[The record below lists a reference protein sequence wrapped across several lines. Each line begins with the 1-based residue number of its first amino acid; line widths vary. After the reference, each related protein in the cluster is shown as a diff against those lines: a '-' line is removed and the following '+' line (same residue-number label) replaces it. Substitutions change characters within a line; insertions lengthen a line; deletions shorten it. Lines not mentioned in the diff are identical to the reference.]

1 MFDSLEFKLQYR
13 SSHDNLFEHFY
24 KPCLNNAIKYDRASG
39 YFTSESLKLLA
50 EGLDIFLYNGGR
62 IRIVANPNLSQED
75 IEAIE
80 KGYAARESV
89 IERRLLK
96 EIELSYKSIEDDTLN
111 VLSWLIYRGQ
121 LDIKIA
127 FTTNGSKY
135 HEKFGIFT
143 DKNNNSIAFSGSA
156 NETYNGLSQNFEKID
171 VYSNKQDKHRIDNAI
186 MDFEKLWSNETNEL
200 KVINLPETIRK
211 KMIEYKSLVPPPAL
225 KDNGLE
231 ENERR
236 IEPRKYQKEA
246 INSWKKAGY
255 KGILEMAT
263 GTGKTITSLLAAKD
277 YNEKVKN
284 CVTVIVVPFQHLV
297 NQWQKDIDFIL
308 GTEVVKCMGAQSSW
322 INRVREMVQEYN
334 LGLVDQFVVMTT
346 YKTATSSYF
355 KNLFRKLNKSA
366 MLITDECHYIT
377 FKGFKDFPFEKFNA
391 RLGLSATPD
400 RWWDEA
406 GTTYMKKSVGEV
418 VYEYTLYQAISN
430 EKLTKYD
437 YYPHLVE
444 FNESEMLEYNKITQL
459 IINNLNKKDKDEADT
474 KKKLESLY
482 RKRSNLI
489 NKANN
494 KINVFLQDFKTEDL
508 TKISHTLVYC
518 APGDIEMIVK
528 SISDL
533 GVKVSKF
540 NSDVKNKDREKLLTM
555 FEQEQIQVL
564 VAIKCF
570 DEGVDVPATKTA
582 YFLAS
587 TSNPREFVQRR
598 GRILRKYK
606 GKTFAEIHD
615 YIVLP
620 IGLTYDDFYKIAI
633 KELPRFSE
641 FNDSAINTTQNKI
654 EMSKILED
662 YNLTHLMYK
671 KPWDVYKEM
680 KELFDND
687 SIK

>member
-1 MFDSLEFKLQYR
+1 MFDDLRFKLQYR
-13 SSHDNLFEHFY
+13 SSHDNLFENFY
-24 KPCLNNAIKYDRASG
+24 RPCLNNAIKYDRASG

-50 EGLDIFLYNGGR
+50 EGLDVFLYNGGQ

-80 KGYAARESV
+80 KGHAARESV

-96 EIELSYKSIEDDTLN
+96 EVELSYKTIEDDTLN

-127 FTTNGSKY
+127 FTTNGSIY
-135 HEKFGIFT
+135 HEKFGVFT
-143 DKNNNSIAFSGSA
+143 DQNNNAIAFSGSA

-171 VYSNKQDKHRIDNAI
+171 VYSNDQDKHRIDNAI
-186 MDFEKLWSNETNEL
+186 EDFEKLWSNETNEL

-211 KMIEYKSLVPPPAL
+211 KMIEYKSSIPPLAI
-225 KDNGLE
+225 KNKE
-231 ENERR
+231 SESNERK
-236 IEPRKYQKEA
+236 IEPREYQKEA
-246 INSWKKAGY
+246 INSWQTAGY

-263 GTGKTITSLLAAKD
+263 GTGKTITSLLAAKA
-277 YNEKVKN
+277 YNETVKS

-297 NQWQKDIDFIL
+297 NQWEKDIDFIL
-308 GTEVVKCMGAQSSW
+308 GTDVVKCMGSQSSW
-322 INRVREMVQEYN
+322 INKTKEMVQEYN
-334 LGLVDQFVVMTT
+334 LGLINQFVVVTT
-346 YKTATSSYF
+346 YKTATSAHF
-355 KNLFRKLNKSA
+355 KNLFRKLNNSA

-400 RWWDEA
+400 RWWDEE
-406 GTTYMKKSVGEV
+406 GTSYMKKSVGEV
-418 VYEYTLYQAISN
+418 VYEYTLDRAISN

-437 YYPHLVE
+437 YYPHIVE
-444 FNESEMLEYNKITQL
+444 FNESEMQEYNKITQL
-459 IINNLNKKDKDEADT
+459 IINNLNKEDADT
-474 KKKLESLY
+474 KEKLEVLF

-494 KINVFLQDFKTEDL
+494 KINVFLQDFKTKDL
-508 TKISHTLVYC
+508 SKITHTLVYC

-555 FEQEQIQVL
+555 FEQAQIQVL
-564 VAIKCF
+564 VAIKCL

-598 GRILRKYK
+598 GRILRKHK
-606 GKTFAEIHD
+606 GKTFAVIHD

-620 IGLTYDDFYKIAI
+620 IGLTYDDFYKIAV

-641 FNDSAINTTQNKI
+641 FNDSAVNTTRNKL
-654 EMSKILED
+654 EMSKVLED

-680 KELFDND
+680 KELYEND

>member
-1 MFDSLEFKLQYR
+1 MLNSLTFKLQYR
-13 SSHDNLFEHFY
+13 SSHDNLFKHFY
-24 KPCLNNAIKYDRASG
+24 RPCLNNAIKYDRASG

-50 EGLDIFLYNGGR
+50 EGLDVFLFNGGQ
-62 IRIVANPNLSQED
+62 IRIVANPNLSPQD

-80 KGYAARESV
+80 KGHAARESV
-89 IERRLLK
+89 IESRLLK
-96 EIELSYKSIEDDTLN
+96 EIELSYKTIEDDTLN
-111 VLSWLIYRGQ
+111 VLSWLIYQGQ

-127 FTTNGSKY
+127 FTTNGSIY

-143 DKNNNSIAFSGSA
+143 DQNNNSIAFSGSA
-156 NETYNGLSQNFEKID
+156 NETYNGLSKNFEKID
-171 VYSNKQDKHRIDNAI
+171 VYSNDQDKHRIDNAI
-186 MDFEKLWSNETNEL
+186 EDFEKLWSNETNEL
-200 KVINLPETIRK
+200 TVINLPETIRQ
-211 KMIEYKSLVPPPAL
+211 KMIEHRSSIPPSYI
-225 KDNGLE
+225 KNKRSQTYE
-231 ENERR
+231 KK
-236 IEPRKYQKEA
+236 IEPRAYQEEA
-246 INSWKKAGY
+246 INEWKNANF

-277 YNEKVKN
+277 YMEVVGN

-297 NQWQKDIDFIL
+297 KQWEKDINFIL
-308 GTEVVKCMGAQSSW
+308 GTGVVKCMGSQYSW
-322 INRVREMVQEYN
+322 IDKTRSLVQEYN
-334 LGLVDQFVVMTT
+334 LGLIDQFIVVTT
-346 YKTATSSYF
+346 YKTATSSHF
-355 KNLFRKLNKSA
+355 KKLFRKLNDSA
-366 MLITDECHYIT
+366 MIIADECHYIT

-400 RWWDEA
+400 RWWDED
-406 GTTYMKKSVGEV
+406 GTAYMKRSVGEV
-418 VYEYTLYQAISN
+418 VYEYTLDQAISN

-444 FNESEMLEYNKITQL
+444 FSEPEMQEYNKITQL
-459 IINNLNKKDKDEADT
+459 ITKHLNKDDVET
-474 KKKLESLY
+474 KEKLEILF

-489 NKANN
+489 NKASN
-494 KINVFLQDFKTEDL
+494 KINAFLQDFKSENL
-508 TKISHTLVYC
+508 SKISHTLVYC

-540 NSDVKNKDREKLLTM
+540 NSDIRNNDREKLLTM
-555 FEQEQIQVL
+555 FEHGQIQVL
-564 VAIKCF
+564 VAIKCL

-582 YFLAS
+582 YFLSS

-598 GRILRKYK
+598 GRILRRHK
-606 GKTFAEIHD
+606 GKTFAIIHD

-620 IGLTYDDFYKIAI
+620 IGLIYDDFYKIAV

-641 FNDSAINTTQNKI
+641 FNDSAVNATQNKLK
-654 EMSKILED
+654 MNNVLED
-662 YNLTHLMYK
+662 YNLTNLMYK

-680 KELFDND
+680 KELYDND

>member
-1 MFDSLEFKLQYR
+1 MLDSLTFKLQYR

-24 KPCLNNAIKYDRASG
+24 KPCLNKAVKYDRASG

-50 EGLDIFLYNGGR
+50 EGLDVFLLNGGQ
-62 IRIVANPNLSQED
+62 IRIVANPNLSQKD

-80 KGYAARESV
+80 KGHAARESV
-89 IERRLLK
+89 IERHLLK
-96 EIELSYKSIEDDTLN
+96 EIELSYKTIEDDTLN

-127 FTTNGSKY
+127 FATNGSIY

-143 DKNNNSIAFSGSA
+143 DQNNNSIAFSGSA

-171 VYSNKQDKHRIDNAI
+171 VYSNEQDKHRIDNAI
-186 MDFEKLWSNETNEL
+186 VDFEKLWSNETNEL

-211 KMIEYKSLVPPPAL
+211 KMIEYKSSEPPLAL
-225 KDNGLE
+225 KNKKLE
-231 ENERR
+231 ANERK

-246 INSWKKAGY
+246 INSWETAGY

-263 GTGKTITSLLAAKD
+263 GTGKTITSLLAAKS
-277 YNEKVKN
+277 YNETVKT

-297 NQWQKDIDFIL
+297 NQWEKDINFIL
-308 GTEVVKCMGAQSSW
+308 RTDVVKCMGSQSSW
-322 INRVREMVQEYN
+322 INKTKEMVQEYN
-334 LGLVDQFVVMTT
+334 LGLIDQFTVVTT
-346 YKTATSSYF
+346 YKTATSARF
-355 KNLFRKLNKSA
+355 KNLFRKLNDSA

-377 FKGFKDFPFEKFNA
+377 FKGFKDFPFEKFDA

-400 RWWDEA
+400 RWWDEE
-406 GTTYMKKSVGEV
+406 GTAYMKKSVGEV
-418 VYEYTLYQAISN
+418 VYEYTLDQAISN

-444 FNESEMLEYNKITQL
+444 FTESEMQEYNKITQQ
-459 IINNLNKKDKDEADT
+459 IINNLNKDDADT
-474 KKKLESLY
+474 KEKLEILF

-489 NKANN
+489 NKASN
-494 KINVFLQDFKTEDL
+494 KINAFLQDFKAEDL
-508 TKISHTLVYC
+508 SKISHTLVYC

-540 NSDVKNKDREKLLTM
+540 NSDVKNRDREKLLTM
-555 FEQEQIQVL
+555 FEQAQIQVL
-564 VAIKCF
+564 VAIKCL

-598 GRILRKYK
+598 GRILRKHK
-606 GKTFAEIHD
+606 GKTFAIIHD

-620 IGLTYDDFYKIAI
+620 IGLTYDDFYKIAV

-641 FNDSAINTTQNKI
+641 FNDSAVNTTQNKL
-654 EMSKILED
+654 EMSKVLED
-662 YNLTHLMYK
+662 YNLTLLMYK
-671 KPWDVYKEM
+671 KPWDVYKET
-680 KELFDND
+680 KELYDND

>member
-1 MFDSLEFKLQYR
+1 MFDDLRFKLQYR
-13 SSHDNLFEHFY
+13 SSHDNLFENFY
-24 KPCLNNAIKYDRASG
+24 RPCLNNAIKYDRASG

-50 EGLDIFLYNGGR
+50 EGLDVFLYNGGQ

-80 KGYAARESV
+80 KGHAARESV

-96 EIELSYKSIEDDTLN
+96 EVELSYKTIEDDTLN

-127 FTTNGSKY
+127 FTTNGSIY
-135 HEKFGIFT
+135 HEKFGVFT
-143 DKNNNSIAFSGSA
+143 DQNNNAIAFSGSA

-171 VYSNKQDKHRIDNAI
+171 VYSNDQDKHRIDNAI
-186 MDFEKLWSNETNEL
+186 EDFEKLWSNETNEL

-211 KMIEYKSLVPPPAL
+211 KMIEYKSSIPPLAI
-225 KDNGLE
+225 KNKE
-231 ENERR
+231 SESNERK
-236 IEPRKYQKEA
+236 IEPREYQKEA
-246 INSWKKAGY
+246 INSWQTAGY

-263 GTGKTITSLLAAKD
+263 GTGKTITSLLAAKA
-277 YNEKVKN
+277 YNETVKS

-297 NQWQKDIDFIL
+297 NQWEKDIDFIL
-308 GTEVVKCMGAQSSW
+308 GTDVVKCMGSQSSW
-322 INRVREMVQEYN
+322 INKTKEMVQEYN
-334 LGLVDQFVVMTT
+334 LGLINQFVVVTT
-346 YKTATSSYF
+346 YKTATSAHF
-355 KNLFRKLNKSA
+355 KNLFRKLNNSA

-400 RWWDEA
+400 RWWDEE
-406 GTTYMKKSVGEV
+406 GTSYMKKSVGEV
-418 VYEYTLYQAISN
+418 VYEYTLDQAISN

-437 YYPHLVE
+437 YYPHIVE
-444 FNESEMLEYNKITQL
+444 FNESEMQEYNKITQL
-459 IINNLNKKDKDEADT
+459 IINNLNKEDADT
-474 KKKLESLY
+474 KEKLEVLF

-494 KINVFLQDFKTEDL
+494 KINVFLQDFKTKDL
-508 TKISHTLVYC
+508 SKITHTLVYC

-555 FEQEQIQVL
+555 FEQAQIQVL
-564 VAIKCF
+564 VAIKCL

-598 GRILRKYK
+598 GRILRKHK
-606 GKTFAEIHD
+606 GKTFAVIHD

-620 IGLTYDDFYKIAI
+620 IGLTYDDFYKIAV

-641 FNDSAINTTQNKI
+641 FNDSAVNTTRNKL
-654 EMSKILED
+654 EMSKVLED

-680 KELFDND
+680 KELYEND

>member
-1 MFDSLEFKLQYR
+1 MFDSLTFKLQYR

-50 EGLDIFLYNGGR
+50 EGLDVFLFNGGQ

-80 KGYAARESV
+80 KGHAARESV

-96 EIELSYKSIEDDTLN
+96 EIELSYKTIEDDTLN

-127 FTTNGSKY
+127 FTTNGSIY

-143 DKNNNSIAFSGSA
+143 DQNNNSIAFSGSA

-186 MDFEKLWSNETNEL
+186 VDFEKLWANETNEL

-211 KMIEYKSLVPPPAL
+211 KMIEYKSSVPPLAL
-225 KDNGLE
+225 KNKELE
-231 ENERR
+231 ANERR

-246 INSWKKAGY
+246 INSWKTAGY

-277 YNEKVKN
+277 FNETVKT

-297 NQWQKDIDFIL
+297 NQWEKDINFIL
-308 GTEVVKCMGAQSSW
+308 GTDVVKCMGSQSSW
-322 INRVREMVQEYN
+322 INKAKEMVQEYN
-334 LGLVDQFVVMTT
+334 LGLIDQFVVVTT
-346 YKTATSSYF
+346 YKTATSSHF
-355 KNLFRKLNKSA
+355 KNLFRKLNNSA

-377 FKGFKDFPFEKFNA
+377 FKGFKDFPFEKFKA

-400 RWWDEA
+400 RWWDEE
-406 GTTYMKKSVGEV
+406 GTSYMKKSIGEV
-418 VYEYTLYQAISN
+418 VYEYTLDQAISN

-444 FNESEMLEYNKITQL
+444 FNESEMLEYNKITQQ
-459 IINNLNKKDKDEADT
+459 IINHLNKDDIDT
-474 KKKLESLY
+474 KEKLEGLF

-489 NKANN
+489 NKARN
-494 KINVFLQDFKTEDL
+494 KIKVFLQDFKTEDL
-508 TKISHTLVYC
+508 DKISHTLVYC

-540 NSDVKNKDREKLLTM
+540 NSDVNNKDREKLLTM
-555 FEQEQIQVL
+555 FEQAQIQVL
-564 VAIKCF
+564 VAIKCL

-587 TSNPREFVQRR
+587 TSNPRELVQRR
-598 GRILRKYK
+598 GRILRNHK
-606 GKTFAEIHD
+606 GKSFAVIHD

-620 IGLTYDDFYKIAI
+620 IGLTYDDFYKIAV

-654 EMSKILED
+654 EMSKVLED

-671 KPWDVYKEM
+671 KPWDVYKET
-680 KELFDND
+680 KELYDND

>member
-1 MFDSLEFKLQYR
+1 MFEDLRFKLQYR
-13 SSHDNLFEHFY
+13 SSHDNLFENFY

-50 EGLDIFLYNGGR
+50 EGLDVFLYNGGQ

-80 KGYAARESV
+80 KGHAARESV

-96 EIELSYKSIEDDTLN
+96 EVELSYKTIEDDTLN
-111 VLSWLIYRGQ
+111 VLSWLIYREQ

-127 FTTNGSKY
+127 FTTNGSIY
-135 HEKFGIFT
+135 HEKFGVFT
-143 DKNNNSIAFSGSA
+143 DQNNNSIAFSGSA

-171 VYSNKQDKHRIDNAI
+171 VYSNDQDKHRIDNAI
-186 MDFEKLWSNETNEL
+186 EDFEKLWSNETNEL
-200 KVINLPETIRK
+200 RVINLPETIRK
-211 KMIEYKSLVPPPAL
+211 KMIEYKSSIPPLAI
-225 KDNGLE
+225 KNKE
-231 ENERR
+231 SESNERK
-236 IEPRKYQKEA
+236 IEPREYQKEA
-246 INSWKKAGY
+246 INSWQTAGY

-263 GTGKTITSLLAAKD
+263 GTGKTITSLLAAKA
-277 YNEKVKN
+277 YNETVKS

-297 NQWQKDIDFIL
+297 NQWEKDIDFIL
-308 GTEVVKCMGAQSSW
+308 GTDVVKCMGSQSSW
-322 INRVREMVQEYN
+322 INKTKEMVQEYN
-334 LGLVDQFVVMTT
+334 LGLINQFVVVTT
-346 YKTATSSYF
+346 YKTATSAHF
-355 KNLFRKLNKSA
+355 KNLFRKLNNSA

-400 RWWDEA
+400 RWWDEE
-406 GTTYMKKSVGEV
+406 GTSYMKKSVGEV
-418 VYEYTLYQAISN
+418 VYEYTLDQAISN

-437 YYPHLVE
+437 YYPHIVE
-444 FNESEMLEYNKITQL
+444 FNESEMQEYNKITQL
-459 IINNLNKKDKDEADT
+459 IINNLNKEDADT
-474 KKKLESLY
+474 KEKLEVLF

-494 KINVFLQDFKTEDL
+494 KINVFLQDFKTKDL
-508 TKISHTLVYC
+508 SKITHTLVYC

-555 FEQEQIQVL
+555 FEQAQIQVL
-564 VAIKCF
+564 VAIKCL

-598 GRILRKYK
+598 GRILRKHK
-606 GKTFAEIHD
+606 GKTFAVIHD

-620 IGLTYDDFYKIAI
+620 IGLTYDDFYKIAV

-641 FNDSAINTTQNKI
+641 FNDSAVNTTRNKL
-654 EMSKILED
+654 EMSKVLED

-680 KELFDND
+680 KELYEND

>member
-1 MFDSLEFKLQYR
+1 MFDSLNFKLQYR

-24 KPCLNNAIKYDRASG
+24 KPCLNNAIKYDRAAG

-50 EGLDIFLYNGGR
+50 KGLDVFLFNGGQ
-62 IRIVANPNLSQED
+62 IRIVANPRLSQED

-80 KGYAARESV
+80 KGYEARENV
-89 IERRLLK
+89 IERSLLK
-96 EIELSYKSIEDDTLN
+96 EIKLSYETIEDDTLN
-111 VLSWLIYRGQ
+111 VLSWLIYLGQ

-127 FTTNGSKY
+127 FTTNGSIY

-143 DKNNNSIAFSGSA
+143 DINNNSIAFSGSA

-186 MDFEKLWSNETNEL
+186 VDFEKLWSNETNEL
-200 KVINLPETIRK
+200 KVINLPETIRE
-211 KMIEYKSLVPPPAL
+211 KMIEYKSSVPPMAL
-225 KDNGLE
+225 KDKGVGANK
-231 ENERR
+231 RR
-236 IEPRKYQKEA
+236 IEARKYQKEA
-246 INSWKKAGY
+246 IYNWKKARY

-263 GTGKTITSLLAAKD
+263 GTGKTITSLLAAKE
-277 YNEKVKN
+277 YYEAVKS

-297 NQWQKDIDFIL
+297 NQWEKDINFIL
-308 GTEVVKCMGAQSSW
+308 GIDVIKCMDSQSSW
-322 INRVREMVQEYN
+322 INKAKEMVQEYN
-334 LGLVDQFVVMTT
+334 LGLIDKFVVVTT
-346 YKTATSSYF
+346 YKTATLPHF
-355 KNLFRKLNKSA
+355 KNLIRKLNNSA

-406 GTTYMKKSVGEV
+406 GTSYMKKSVGEV
-418 VYEYTLYQAISN
+418 VYEYTLDQAISN

-437 YYPHLVE
+437 YHPHIVE
-444 FNESEMLEYNKITQL
+444 FNDSEMQEYNKITQL
-459 IINNLNKKDKDEADT
+459 IINNLKKDDSET
-474 KKKLESLY
+474 KEKLEFLF
-482 RKRSNLI
+482 RKRANLI

-494 KINVFLQDFKTEDL
+494 KINAFLQDFKKEDL
-508 TKISHTLVYC
+508 SKISHTLVYC
-518 APGDIEMIVK
+518 ARGDIEMIVK
-528 SISDL
+528 LISDL

-540 NSDVKNKDREKLLTM
+540 NSDVKNKEREKLLTM
-555 FEQEQIQVL
+555 FEQAQIQVL
-564 VAIKCF
+564 VAIKCL

-606 GKTFAEIHD
+606 GKNFAVIHD

-620 IGLTYDDFYKIAI
+620 MGLTYNDFYKIAV

-641 FNDSAINTTQNKI
+641 FNDSAINTTKNKI
-654 EMSKILED
+654 EMSRVLED

-671 KPWDVYKEM
+671 KPWDVYKET
-680 KELFDND
+680 KELYDND
-687 SIK
+687 SIE

>member
-1 MFDSLEFKLQYR
+1 MLDSLTFKLQYR

-24 KPCLNNAIKYDRASG
+24 KPCLNKAVKYDRASG

-50 EGLDIFLYNGGR
+50 EGLDVFLLNGGQ
-62 IRIVANPNLSQED
+62 IRIVANPNLSQKD

-80 KGYAARESV
+80 KGHAARESV
-89 IERRLLK
+89 IERHLLK
-96 EIELSYKSIEDDTLN
+96 EIELSYKTIEDDTLN

-127 FTTNGSKY
+127 FATNGSIY

-143 DKNNNSIAFSGSA
+143 DQNNNSIAFSGSA

-171 VYSNKQDKHRIDNAI
+171 VYSNEQDKHRIDNAI
-186 MDFEKLWSNETNEL
+186 IDFEKLWSNETNEL

-211 KMIEYKSLVPPPAL
+211 KMIEYKSSEPPLAI
-225 KDNGLE
+225 KNKKLE
-231 ENERR
+231 ANERK

-246 INSWKKAGY
+246 INSWETAGY

-263 GTGKTITSLLAAKD
+263 ATGKTITSLLAAKS
-277 YNEKVKN
+277 YNETVKT

-297 NQWQKDIDFIL
+297 NQWEKDINFIL
-308 GTEVVKCMGAQSSW
+308 RTDVVKCMGSQSSW
-322 INRVREMVQEYN
+322 INKTKEMVQEYN
-334 LGLVDQFVVMTT
+334 LGLIDQFTVVTT
-346 YKTATSSYF
+346 YKTATSAHF
-355 KNLFRKLNKSA
+355 KNLFRKLNDSA

-377 FKGFKDFPFEKFNA
+377 FKGFKDFPFEKFDA

-400 RWWDEA
+400 RWWDEE
-406 GTTYMKKSVGEV
+406 GTAYMKNSVGEV
-418 VYEYTLYQAISN
+418 VYEYTLDQAISN

-444 FNESEMLEYNKITQL
+444 FTESEMQEYNKITQQ
-459 IINNLNKKDKDEADT
+459 IINNLNKDDADT
-474 KKKLESLY
+474 KEKLEILF

-489 NKANN
+489 NKASN
-494 KINVFLQDFKTEDL
+494 KINAFLQDFKAEDL
-508 TKISHTLVYC
+508 SKISHTLVYC

-540 NSDVKNKDREKLLTM
+540 NSDVKNRDREKLLTM
-555 FEQEQIQVL
+555 FEQAQIQVL
-564 VAIKCF
+564 VAIKCL

-598 GRILRKYK
+598 GRILRKHK
-606 GKTFAEIHD
+606 GKTFAIIHD

-620 IGLTYDDFYKIAI
+620 IGLTYDDFYKIAV

-641 FNDSAINTTQNKI
+641 FNDSAVNTTQNKL
-654 EMSKILED
+654 EMSKVLED
-662 YNLTHLMYK
+662 YNLTLLMYK
-671 KPWDVYKEM
+671 KPWDVYKET
-680 KELFDND
+680 KELYDND

>member
-1 MFDSLEFKLQYR
+1 MLSNLTFKLQYR

-24 KPCLNNAIKYDRASG
+24 RPCLNNAIKYDRASG

-50 EGLDIFLYNGGR
+50 EGLDIFLYNGGQ
-62 IRIVANPNLSQED
+62 IRIVANPNLSRQD

-80 KGYAARESV
+80 KGHAARESV
-89 IERRLLK
+89 IESRLLK
-96 EIELSYKSIEDDTLN
+96 EIELSYKTIEDDTLN
-111 VLSWLIYRGQ
+111 VLSWLIYQRQ

-127 FTTNGSKY
+127 FTTNGSIY

-143 DKNNNSIAFSGSA
+143 DKDNNAIAFSGSA
-156 NETYNGLSQNFEKID
+156 NETYNGLSQNFEKVD
-171 VYSNKQDKHRIDNAI
+171 VYSMKQDKHRIDNAI
-186 MDFEKLWSNETNEL
+186 KDFEKLWSNETNEL

-211 KMIEYKSLVPPPAL
+211 KMIEYRSSIPPLAI
-225 KDNGLE
+225 N
-231 ENERR
+231 NEQLQTHEKQ
-236 IEPRKYQKEA
+236 IEPRSYQKEA
-246 INSWKKAGY
+246 INEWKSAGY

-277 YNEKVKN
+277 YIETVKA

-297 NQWQKDIDFIL
+297 NQWEKDINFIL
-308 GTEVVKCMGAQSSW
+308 GTDVVKCMGSQSSW
-322 INRVREMVQEYN
+322 INITKSMVQEFN
-334 LGLVDQFVVMTT
+334 LGLIDQFVVVTT
-346 YKTATSSYF
+346 YKTATSPYF
-355 KNLFRKLNKSA
+355 KELFRKLNDSA
-366 MLITDECHYIT
+366 ILITDECHYIT

-400 RWWDEA
+400 RWWDEE
-406 GTTYMKKSVGEV
+406 GTAYMKNSVGEV
-418 VYEYTLYQAISN
+418 VYEYTLDQAISN

-444 FNESEMLEYNKITQL
+444 FSESEMQEYNKITQL
-459 IINNLNKKDKDEADT
+459 IINHLNKDDTDT
-474 KKKLESLY
+474 KEKLEILF
-482 RKRSNLI
+482 RKRSNLV
-489 NKANN
+489 NKASN
-494 KINVFLQDFKTEDL
+494 KIKAFLQDFKTENL

-540 NSDVKNKDREKLLTM
+540 NSDIKNSERETLLNM
-555 FEQEQIQVL
+555 FELEQIQVL
-564 VAIKCF
+564 VAIKCL

-582 YFLAS
+582 YFLSS

-598 GRILRKYK
+598 GRILRKHK
-606 GKTFAEIHD
+606 GKNFAIIHD

-620 IGLTYDDFYKIAI
+620 IGLTYDNFYKIAV

-641 FNDSAINTTQNKI
+641 FNDSAVNATQNKL
-654 EMSKILED
+654 EMNNVLES
-662 YNLTHLMYK
+662 YNLTNLMYK

-680 KELFDND
+680 KELYEHD